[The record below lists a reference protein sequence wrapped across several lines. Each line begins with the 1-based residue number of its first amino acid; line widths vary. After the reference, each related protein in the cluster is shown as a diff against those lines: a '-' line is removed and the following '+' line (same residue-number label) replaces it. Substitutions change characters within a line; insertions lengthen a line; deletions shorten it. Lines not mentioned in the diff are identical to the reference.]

1 MTNSM
6 QVSWD
11 NSERTIIRYTYQN
24 DWNWDD
30 YLDKLLIGRRMM
42 QEVDHQVC
50 VLNDMRQIQQLP
62 PNFLSTARSII
73 SSRPDNTGLCILL
86 TTNIYFKAMYR
97 VLAQILEIVPT
108 QYILVKTEKDAYRE
122 IKAWYIEQEALT

>member
-42 QEVDHQVC
+42 QEVDHRVC